1 MTTRISDLRKEYSK
15 AGLRRADLH
24 PDPVAQFRVW
34 LNLAIEKEM
43 PEPNAMTLATV
54 DSMGLPDAR
63 ILLLKGIDERG
74 FHFYTN
80 QESAKAAELSAHP
93 TAALV
98 FLWVEMERQVRV
110 RGSVTKLSRA
120 DTETYFASRP
130 RGSQLGAWVS
140 RQSSTIPDR
149 AAMECRLAELE
160 AMYPQ
165 KIPVPPFWGGYTVKP
180 VSLEFWQ
187 GRPNRLHDRFLYSA
201 QADGQWKIDRLA
213 P

>member
-24 PDPVAQFRVW
+24 PDPVAQFRTW

-54 DSMGLPDAR
+54 DALGLPDAR
-63 ILLLKGIDERG
+63 IVLLKGIDERG

-80 QESAKAAELSAHP
+80 QESVKAAELSANP
-93 TAALV
+93 AAALV

-110 RGSVTKLSRA
+110 RGSVTKLNRV
-120 DTETYFASRP
+120 DTETYFATRP

-140 RQSSTIPDR
+140 RQSSVLPDR
-149 AAMECRLAELE
+149 EAMERRLAELE
-160 AMYPQ
+160 AQYPQ
-165 KIPVPPFWGGYTVKP
+165 AVPVPPFWGGYTVKP

-187 GRPNRLHDRFLYSA
+187 GRPNRLHDRFQYL
-201 QADGQWKIDRLA
+201 ADTDGHWQIERLS